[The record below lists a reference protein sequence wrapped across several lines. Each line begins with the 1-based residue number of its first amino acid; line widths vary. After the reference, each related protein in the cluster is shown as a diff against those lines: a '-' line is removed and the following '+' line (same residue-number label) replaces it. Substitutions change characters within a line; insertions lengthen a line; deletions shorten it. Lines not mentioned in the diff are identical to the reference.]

1 MENKKYNMEDL
12 NNVMEKLLSENGCP
26 WDKVQSHES
35 LKNYLIEESY
45 EVVEAIDN
53 KDRDNLCEELG
64 DVLFQIVFHSKLSE
78 REKEFDF
85 SDVVNGVTSKM
96 IYRHPHVFENAQAD
110 TPNEVSQNWESLKKK
125 EKGYNTKRDVIN
137 SVPNALPALLKGDK
151 IVSKAIKLDLERGF
165 IADSAEKI
173 QKEMTRLITEND
185 LEKEENEE
193 IIGNCLLEIIKISK
207 FLKQNSEFSLTNA
220 LKTYINNLEG
230 IDDPL

>member
-1 MENKKYNMEDL
+1 MEDL
-12 NNVMEKLLSENGCP
+12 NNVMEKLLSEKGCP

-53 KDRDNLCEELG
+53 KDSDNLCEELG

-173 QKEMTRLITEND
+173 QKEMTRLITENC

>member
-53 KDRDNLCEELG
+53 KDSDNLCEELG